1 MKDVKM
7 SIGTTNIKMLKY
19 DNTFASKPGE
29 PLKLSVKVQTAVQLN
44 PAAPTTAMVL
54 VHYECS
60 DEEKKLITMEM
71 DTLTPVNASTFVD
84 NLDEVIKKNYI
95 NHVMVGVN
103 ERIRTVSSII
113 GITIQTP
120 AIPFPYGDSQD
131 SVNSEIYNKL

>member
-7 SIGTTNIKMLKY
+7 SIGSPNIKSLKFN
-19 DNTFASKPGE
+19 NTFATKPGE
-29 PLKLSVKVQTAVQLN
+29 SLKLSVKVQTAVQLN

-54 VHYECS
+54 VHYECC
-60 DEEKKLITMEM
+60 DEEKKLITMEL

-103 ERIRTVSSII
+103 EKIRMVSQVV
-113 GITIQTP
+113 GVTIQTP
-120 AIPFPYGDSQD
+120 PIPFQYGDSQD
-131 SVNSEIYNKL
+131 SVNTEIYNKL

>member
-1 MKDVKM
+1 
-7 SIGTTNIKMLKY
+7 MLKY

-84 NLDEVIKKNYI
+84 NLDEVIKKN
-95 NHVMVGVN
+95 
-103 ERIRTVSSII
+103 
-113 GITIQTP
+113 
-120 AIPFPYGDSQD
+120 
-131 SVNSEIYNKL
+131 